1 MRLGVA
7 SQARWWARSQTEMV
21 HSESRTRM
29 IPMPAPGHSSH
40 TLTHLLPSHIIIS
53 STEPGVTNV
62 KITCHHH
69 SMAHASVWSQVW
81 CQDPGPRP
89 GNSCIRPM
97 LRTLSPRNP
106 DDSPIVEIAGRS
118 IVNYLFS
125 NIVISSKILFF
136 GHEAHIYCFSKSK
149 YTEVF

>member
-7 SQARWWARSQTEMV
+7 SQARWWAGSQTEMV

-62 KITCHHH
+62 KITCQHHQH
-69 SMAHASVWSQVW
+69 GS
-81 CQDPGPRP
+81 CQCLVTSLMPGPRP

-125 NIVISSKILFF
+125 SIVISSKILFF